1 MKRIISLI
9 ITIVMLLSTLG
20 TAVFADEA
28 ATDLPFEDVVQDAW
42 YVEGIKYC
50 FDRGIVHGMSTN
62 SFLPFLY
69 VTRAQFVLML
79 AKLDGADL
87 TEYADA
93 DSGFDDVSAKAWF
106 NAAVCWAKEMG
117 YVAGMSETQF
127 APQASI
133 TREQLARLLY
143 VYGKSFEELGFDM
156 SASDD
161 LSAFEDADSV
171 SDWALDGVKWCVA
184 AGIIS
189 GMTETTIAPRETATR
204 AQACRMIMCFD
215 QNLVIEDPKNT
226 SGAYRVIADY
236 IKENGE
242 LGGGYWPDTYVY
254 SNENFTAEY
263 FPSVEQI
270 VLYYCNG
277 QYEDAIY
284 VGSHANCI
292 ETLSILIDGLATDYE
307 YSYNNNSMFKI
318 DDEPAVDSN
327 GILNIEGFTSH
338 SFECERFVDGE
349 LVSTEEDVAK
359 ATERFNTAT
368 NEMSK
373 FIEQLLNDC
382 GLDAGEFFYVEIT
395 E

>member
-9 ITIVMLLSTLG
+9 ITLVMLLSTLG

-28 ATDLPFEDVVQDAW
+28 ATELPFEDLVEDAW
-42 YVEGIKYC
+42 YIEGIEYC
-50 FDRGIVHGMSTN
+50 YDRDIVNGMTETIFDPNST
-62 SFLPFLY
+62 L
-69 VTRAQFVLML
+69 TRAQFVLIL
-79 AKLDGADL
+79 ANLDGADL

-93 DSGFDDVSAKAWF
+93 ESGFEDVKSTAWY
-106 NAAVCWAKEMG
+106 NPAVCWAKEMG
-117 YVAGMSETQF
+117 YVAGVSETKF
-127 APQASI
+127 APNTSI

-161 LSAFEDADSV
+161 LSAFEDADTV
-171 SDWALDGVKWCVA
+171 SDWALDGVKWCVGA
-184 AGIIS
+184 EIIS

-226 SGAYRVIADY
+226 TGAYRVIADY

-284 VGSHANCI
+284 VGNHANCI
-292 ETLSILIDGLATDYE
+292 ETLSILIDGLAPDYE
-307 YSYNNNSMFKI
+307 YSYNNNGMFKI